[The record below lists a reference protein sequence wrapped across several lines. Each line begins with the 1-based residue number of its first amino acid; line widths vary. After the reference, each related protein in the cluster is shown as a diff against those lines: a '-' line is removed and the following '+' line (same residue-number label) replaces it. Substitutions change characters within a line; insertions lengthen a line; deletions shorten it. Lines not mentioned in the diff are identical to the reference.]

1 MIQMDDVG
9 WEFLDSSRSCG
20 SHLGSM
26 SYLECPKKMRCG
38 YSAAPSVCFS
48 GSAEQERGSA
58 LLLAA
63 LLIDQPATNHL
74 AEAKAGHCDVSLRY
88 RRHPRISIRG
98 SGRVRACVVVG
109 FVSLTPSVLPP
120 AAGTPPASCCH
131 LKTQTP
137 KKRGKK
143 ITNKKNKKTPRA
155 ARMGEDIILAMSR
168 PSLLRHRKTNE

>member
-1 MIQMDDVG
+1 MGIFRLFEVL
-9 WEFLDSSRSCG
+9 WVSSGFQELPGVSK
-20 SHLGSM
+20 
-26 SYLECPKKMRCG
+26 ENEMRLQC
-38 YSAAPSVCFS
+38 SSQCLFFR
-48 GSAEQERGSA
+48 SAEQERGPA

-74 AEAKAGHCDVSLRY
+74 AEAKAGHCDIYLRY
-88 RRHPRISIRG
+88 RRQPRISIRG

-143 ITNKKNKKTPRA
+143 
-155 ARMGEDIILAMSR
+155 
-168 PSLLRHRKTNE
+168 